1 MTYSE
6 IYKILSFEKTKLIT
20 IFLKTSTQNNLII
33 VIGSAK
39 QRKTQ
44 IQLWTK
50 ALKGALLGSV
60 GRTNIILVSSCRSIF
75 NDSSTFFLIS
85 QNSH

>member
-1 MTYSE
+1 
-6 IYKILSFEKTKLIT
+6 
-20 IFLKTSTQNNLII
+20 
-33 VIGSAK
+33 
-39 QRKTQ
+39 
-44 IQLWTK
+44 
-50 ALKGALLGSV
+50 LLGSV